1 MTINFEPALE
11 DIDNPTMLP
20 YDGMYQCYRLEF
32 DDVVF
37 HGTEADFLYELEY
50 NRNGV
55 ECINAN
61 WYDLLRTLQDI
72 YEDVEIVD
80 WTSSA
85 GDWMLAFKDDNGR
98 WYPAWQENGYPRFR
112 GYRWTISREWSGS
125 TVDELLAALEAATWP
140 VGDVWD
146 DIPAL

>member
-1 MTINFEPALE
+1 MSIYFEPALE
-11 DIDNPTMLP
+11 DIDNLDAVP
-20 YDGMYQCYRLEF
+20 YRGEYQCYTEHGG
-32 DDVVF
+32 DTVF

-55 ECINAN
+55 ECIGAG
-61 WYDLLRTLQDI
+61 WYDFRHALKDI
-72 YEDVEIVD
+72 CEDVEIVD

-85 GDWMLAFKDDNGR
+85 GDWMLAFLADNGR
-98 WYPAWQENGYPRFR
+98 WYLAWQENMYPTR
-112 GYRWTISREWSGS
+112 GYRWSISREWSGA
-125 TVDELLAALEAATWP
+125 TIEELLAVLDAATRP

>member
-1 MTINFEPALE
+1 MTIHFEDRLE
-11 DIDNPTMLP
+11 YIDNVTMLP
-20 YDGMYQCYRLEF
+20 YDGMYQCYVDR
-32 DDVVF
+32 DGDVVF
-37 HGTEADFLYELEY
+37 HGDQADFLWELEHG
-50 NRNGV
+50 RSGV
-55 ECINAN
+55 EAIGAG
-61 WYDLLRTLQDI
+61 WYDFRHALKDI

-85 GDWMLAFKDDNGR
+85 GDWMLAFKADDGG

-112 GYRWTISREWSGS
+112 GYRWTISREWSGK
-125 TVDELLAALEAATWP
+125 TVDELLAAMEAATWP

>member
-1 MTINFEPALE
+1 MTIHFEPALE

-20 YDGMYQCYRLEF
+20 YDGMYQCYAEH
-32 DDVVF
+32 DGDVVF

-50 NRNGV
+50 SRNGV
-55 ECINAN
+55 ECIGAG
-61 WYDLLRTLQDI
+61 WYDFRHALKDI
-72 YEDVEIVD
+72 YKAVEIVD

-85 GDWMLAFKDDNGR
+85 GDWMLAFQSDNGR
-98 WYPAWQENGYPRFR
+98 WWPAWQENMCPTR
-112 GYRWTISREWSGS
+112 GYRWSISHEWWGATIE
-125 TVDELLAALEAATWP
+125 ELLAVLEAATWP

>member
-1 MTINFEPALE
+1 MSIYFEPALE
-11 DIDNPTMLP
+11 DIDNLDAVP
-20 YDGMYQCYRLEF
+20 YRGEHQCYA
-32 DDVVF
+32 DIKGDTVF

-72 YEDVEIVD
+72 YEDAEIID
-80 WTSSA
+80 MTSSA
-85 GDWMLAFKDDNGR
+85 GDWMLAFKTDDGR

-112 GYRWTISREWSGS
+112 GYRWTISREWSGA
-125 TVDELLAALEAATWP
+125 TIEELLAVLDAATWP

-146 DIPAL
+146 DIPAP